1 MAKMKKDEATML
13 KSLMVELDD
22 NTVLLVTQQYHTEPR
37 ESDGKPDREKSRYI
51 WISRVMTKDEVN
63 AWAKWCWADE
73 NRLGRWKW
81 PGTENAWPFYL
92 LVNKDG
98 DCRAAS
104 SWLMTK
110 LKKLM
115 AWKDGIM
122 QIYGWKKE
130 TKSHPIGEYQKK
142 AMYVHEGYTADN
154 GDIVDLTDREA
165 LLKHIGQNLV
175 HAGVKDIAK
184 YATEHPPKE
193 IA

>member
-22 NTVLLVTQQYHTEPR
+22 NNVLLVTHQYHTEPR

-51 WISRVMTKDEVN
+51 WISRVMAKDDVKKL
-63 AWAKWCWADE
+63 AAWCWADE

-81 PGTENAWPFYL
+81 PSLDKAWPFYICTT
-92 LVNKDG
+92 G
-98 DCRAAS
+98 DDCKAAG
-104 SWLMTK
+104 SWLLTK
-110 LKKLM
+110 LNKIVS
-115 AWKDGIM
+115 WKDGIK

-130 TKSHPIGEYQKK
+130 TKGHPVGEYSKK

-154 GDIVDLTDREA
+154 GDVVDLTDREA

-175 HAGVKDIAK
+175 HAGVKDIVK
-184 YATEHPPKE
+184 YANEHPPKE